1 MIVGGPELQRDEWKR
16 GRQKEANVMVV
27 EALSRHPINF
37 KLEVDNKVSSPHSD
51 PLVNLAWMNRFIIN

>member
-37 KLEVDNKVSSPHSD
+37 ELKVNSNVSSPHLD
-51 PLVNLAWMNRFIIN
+51 PLVISTRMNRFIVK